1 MIPARTNK
9 IILLAG
15 ILVLFRLMV
24 VAQTDVG
31 TRSHWYNRAN
41 YNPAAIARPN
51 YIYFFSNV
59 RKQWAGL
66 DGAPTVYNIQVSGF
80 SKKYNSAFGLSMIR
94 DDIGLTSALNPSLQ
108 YAYRV
113 GLSEEAYLSLGLSA
127 GVYSRK
133 VRASA
138 YEADNVNDP
147 ALDYIDE
154 KYFSPD
160 ANFGVELQGKHY
172 IFGLSAT
179 HLFSIWKADD
189 QFLITNHNYAY
200 ALYKNADS
208 ELFNFMAGIQLMN
221 RRNITVVEGTTI
233 VRIKRPSGLQKGPLE
248 LFDLG
253 LTVRS
258 SAQLTAITGINITR
272 NMRIGYTYDFGFSNT
287 FKEYGSHEIIL
298 EYRIPLDIITDNG
311 YPWYD

>member
-1 MIPARTNK
+1 MNPAKTNR

-15 ILVLFRLMV
+15 ILILFRLTV
-24 VAQTDVG
+24 IAQTDIS
-31 TRSHWYNRAN
+31 TSSHWYNRAN
-41 YNPAAIARPN
+41 YNPASIARPN

-66 DGAPTVYNIQVSGF
+66 DGAPTVYNIQASGF
-80 SKKYNSAFGLSMIR
+80 SDKYNSALGLSMIR
-94 DDIGLTSALNPSLQ
+94 DDIGLTTALNPSLQ

-113 GLSEEAYLSLGLSA
+113 GLNENTNLSLGLSA

-133 VRASA
+133 INASA
-138 YEADNVNDP
+138 YEADVVNDP
-147 ALDYIDE
+147 VLDYIDE

-189 QFLITNHNYAY
+189 QFLITNHNYVY
-200 ALYKNADS
+200 ALYKNSDS
-208 ELFNFMAGIQLMN
+208 EQFNLTAGIQVMN
-221 RRNITVVEGTTI
+221 RRNLTLVEGTAI
-233 VRIKRPSGLQKGPLE
+233 IRIKRPSGLQKGPLE

-253 LTVRS
+253 LTARS
-258 SAQLTAITGINITR
+258 SGQFTAITGINITR

-287 FKEYGSHEIIL
+287 FNGNGSHEIIL
-298 EYRIPLDIITDNG
+298 EYRIPLNIIIDNG